1 MVLRVPRYLRGQPA
15 RSCWPSE
22 CPGLSCLVPTSCGA
36 FERRTHFL
44 TQFPSGWS
52 LSLGETRV
60 DLVHLLEDLR
70 DAYPGSLEETILTE
84 VVANALD
91 SGAGTLLLET
101 DTGSRTLSASDDG
114 RGMTR
119 RELSRYHDLA
129 ATTKRRGHGIGF
141 AGVGIKLGLLAC
153 DEVITETRRGRQH
166 AATSWRLAHRTRAP
180 WSWIEPPHLLE
191 NDGTAVLLRLSNPLS
206 QLLDPGFLEAT
217 VLRHFQPLFE
227 PEFLDVLAPVYPAG
241 FTIFINSH
249 IVVGRIAAG
258 DRVSIGIRI
267 GRQRRPSAVGYL
279 ARHDSP
285 LPEAERGLA
294 ISTLGKVI
302 RRGWDWLG
310 ITPAEPHHVEGV
322 IEVPALAEAL
332 TLNKGDFLRH
342 GARGAVFL
350 AYRKAI
356 QEAVAAQFAAWG
368 AAPRPAKRAPR
379 TRPMERDIRR
389 VLGDLAEDYPLLTT
403 LVERQTGGQRRLP
416 LGAAL
421 ERDASGEWAGVE
433 TLSATT
439 TTAAGATNVGQGNGV
454 PDRHD
459 AAAGVG
465 TERSAEH
472 ETAAPSQPDRARA
485 ATDAQPTAPEMEPPV
500 RAAASAS
507 QAAAPVR
514 LPGRARRKHP
524 TTLSLH
530 IDFES
535 LPDDDTLGRLIES
548 TVYVNNA
555 HPAYRRAVASRAEGY
570 HIALAVA
577 AALAPLTVEPARTQ
591 AFINAFLARWGEAAG
606 LNGKP
611 RAS

>member
-1 MVLRVPRYLRGQPA
+1 VNRHLRTVSPPDTLLTDVP
-15 RSCWPSE
+15 
-22 CPGLSCLVPTSCGA
+22 
-36 FERRTHFL
+36 F
-44 TQFPSGWS
+44 SGVI
-52 LSLGETRV
+52 SLGETRV

-101 DTGSRTLSASDDG
+101 DTAARTLAASDDG

-129 ATTKRRGHGIGF
+129 TTTKRRGRGIGF

-191 NDGTAVLLRLSNPLS
+191 NDGTAVLMRLSNPLS

-258 DRVSIGIRI
+258 ERSPIGIRI
-267 GRQRRPSAVGYL
+267 GRQRRPSATGYL

-302 RRGWDWLG
+302 RRGWDWVG
-310 ITPAEPHHVEGV
+310 ITPAEPDRVEGV

-342 GARGAVFL
+342 GARGALFL

-368 AAPRPAKRAPR
+368 SAPPPVKKAPR
-379 TRPMERDIRR
+379 TRPMEKDIRR
-389 VLGDLAEDYPLLTT
+389 VLGDLAEEYPLLTT
-403 LVERQTGGQRRLP
+403 LVERQPGGQRRLP
-416 LGAAL
+416 LGETL
-421 ERDASGEWAGVE
+421 ERNVSGEWAGDE

-439 TTAAGATNVGQGNGV
+439 TTAS
-454 PDRHD
+454 
-459 AAAGVG
+459 AAGNAG
-465 TERSAEH
+465 QRNGASNRAEADAPRD
-472 ETAAPSQPDRARA
+472 TVPAADHDPADAPQPDRDHA
-485 ATDAQPTAPEMEPPV
+485 ANGAEHTAPETELPD
-500 RAAASAS
+500 RAAASSSAL
-507 QAAAPVR
+507 AARAVR
-514 LPGRARRKHP
+514 LPGRARRKRP

-535 LPDDDTLGRLIES
+535 LPDDNTLGRLIES

-570 HIALAVA
+570 HIALTVA
-577 AALAPLTVEPARTQ
+577 AALAPLTVEPAHAQ

-606 LNGKP
+606 MNGKA
-611 RAS
+611 R